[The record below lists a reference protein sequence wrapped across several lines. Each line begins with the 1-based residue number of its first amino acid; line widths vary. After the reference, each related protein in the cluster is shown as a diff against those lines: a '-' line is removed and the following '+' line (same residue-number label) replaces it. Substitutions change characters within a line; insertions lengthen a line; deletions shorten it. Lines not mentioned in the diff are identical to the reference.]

1 MITQLGKFLRKLR
14 IDRGEILKNMADKL
28 DVSPAFL
35 SAVENGKKKMPSSW
49 NSKICI
55 LYQLDMSA
63 KQDFTKA
70 IAETED
76 TITMS
81 MEQLAIPQKEIAIS
95 FARQFPELSEEE
107 MRIINSVLKE
117 GKDGEN
123 V

>member
-28 DVSPAFL
+28 EVSPAFL

-55 LYQLDMSA
+55 LYQLNLQA
-63 KQDFTKA
+63 RQDFTRA
-70 IAETED
+70 IAETEN

-81 MEQLAIPQKEIAIS
+81 MEQLAVPQKEIAIS

-107 MRIINSVLKE
+107 MNIINSVLKK
-117 GKDGEN
+117 GKN